1 MKHFLIT
8 GGAGFIGS
16 HLTEALLA
24 QGHQV
29 SVIDNFNDYYEPERK
44 RDNLRGALQQEKFR
58 LWEGDICEEAFL
70 QRVLCSNTYD
80 AVVHLAARAGV
91 GPSLRQPVLYQQ
103 VNIGGTQMVLEGCRQ
118 AGVRKVVFASS
129 SSVYGGNRE
138 APFCEEHSVARPISP
153 YAATKAAG
161 ELLGYTYSHLYDMQ
175 VLCLRFFTVYGPR
188 QRPDMAIHRFAL
200 QLLNKQAVTL
210 HGDGSMRRD
219 FTYIDDI
226 VAGIQGALQYEKS
239 KYEVINLGNSRTVS
253 LVELL
258 QLLER
263 ILGTKAVIQY
273 KPVPPGDMQE
283 TYADISKAQRLLQYE
298 PHTGLEAGLKAFA
311 AWLQA
316 KGVSY

>member
-44 RDNLRGALQQEKFR
+44 WDNLRDSLQQEKFR

-70 QRVLCSNTYD
+70 QRVLRSKAYD
-80 AVVHLAARAGV
+80 AVIHLAARAGV

-118 AGVRKVVFASS
+118 AGIKKVIFASS
-129 SSVYGGNRE
+129 SSVYGGNQE
-138 APFCEEHSVARPISP
+138 VPFCEEHSVAKPISP

-200 QLLNKQAVTL
+200 QLLNEQAVTL

-219 FTYIDDI
+219 FT
-226 VAGIQGALQYEKS
+226 
-239 KYEVINLGNSRTVS
+239 
-253 LVELL
+253 
-258 QLLER
+258 
-263 ILGTKAVIQY
+263 
-273 KPVPPGDMQE
+273 
-283 TYADISKAQRLLQYE
+283 
-298 PHTGLEAGLKAFA
+298 
-311 AWLQA
+311 
-316 KGVSY
+316 

>member
-44 RDNLRGALQQEKFR
+44 RDNLRCALQQEKFS

-70 QRVLCSNTYD
+70 QRVLRSQSYD
-80 AVVHLAARAGV
+80 AVIHLAARAGV

-118 AGVRKVVFASS
+118 AGIKKVVFASS
-129 SSVYGGNRE
+129 SSVYGGNQE
-138 APFCEEHSVARPISP
+138 VPFCEEHSVARPISP

-200 QLLNKQAVTL
+200 QLLNKQVVTL

-258 QLLER
+258 QMLER
-263 ILGTKAVIQY
+263 ILGTQAVIQY

-283 TYADISKAQRLLQYE
+283 TYADISKAYRLLRYE
-298 PHTGLEAGLKAFA
+298 PHTELEAGLTAFA
-311 AWLQA
+311 SWLQA
-316 KGVSY
+316 KGVS